1 MSAAL
6 PPPPGIAPG
15 DVPTHIGAYDV
26 RGVIGTGSMGV
37 VYLAHDPIINRPVA
51 IKTIQRHLLDAGA
64 QHQGAAARF
73 RLEAQAAGRLNHR
86 NIVSVYQFGQD
97 QACAYIVME
106 FVEGHSLGEYLRR
119 PERLTRDEVMCLMFQ
134 LLDALHYA
142 HEAGVVHRDIKP
154 ANLMIDRDGRLKVTD
169 FGIARTESSQVT
181 RANTVIGSPGYM
193 APEQYTGA
201 AVDRRVDIFAAGV
214 LLYKLLSGVTPFTG
228 SDEAIM
234 YQIVYG
240 QHGQLSMRGGDASLA
255 VFDAIIDSA
264 LAKLPAQRFASA
276 LDFREALKAVA
287 GAAVPERIAPQRML
301 PPRNVAASQ
310 TEPTRVV
317 PPPQAPGGFVNSVL
331 PSSLPV
337 PTGWDEIDLADLE
350 RELTRYVGP
359 VAKVLVRRAARDQ
372 VDIREVRRLVASS
385 IVDPEVRE
393 QFLSATDGSGSRPAF
408 SHSKPQF
415 GNSVLPSR
423 SFTDTQG
430 PVSLEGTPLQDKDV
444 ENAGAALSVVIGP
457 IGKVLARRCAEGA
470 GTRERFVSRVLEQLT
485 ARVDAKQVETALW
498 RSMI

>member
-6 PPPPGIAPG
+6 PPPPNAAPG
-15 DVPTHIGAYDV
+15 EVPTHIGAYDV

-37 VYLAHDPIINRPVA
+37 VYLGHDPVINRPVA
-51 IKTIQRHLLDAGA
+51 IKTIQRHLLEAGA
-64 QHQGAAARF
+64 QQQGAAARF

-97 QACAYIVME
+97 PSCAYIVME
-106 FVEGHSLGEYLRR
+106 YVEGHSLGEYLRR
-119 PERLTRDEVMCLMFQ
+119 PQRLTRDEVLCLMFQ

-154 ANLMIDRDGRLKVTD
+154 ANLMVDREGRLKVTD
-169 FGIARTESSQVT
+169 FGIARTESSQLT

-201 AVDRRVDIFAAGV
+201 AVDRRVDLFAAGV
-214 LLYKLLSGVTPFTG
+214 LLYKMLSGVTPFTG

-240 QHGQLSMRGGDASLA
+240 QHGQLSLRGGDASLA
-255 VFDAIIDSA
+255 AFDAIVDSA

-276 LDFREALKAVA
+276 LAFRDALKAAA
-287 GAAVPERIAPQRML
+287 GGPVPDRLDATRML
-301 PPRNVAASQ
+301 PPRSFAAIQ

-317 PPPQAPGGFVNSVL
+317 PPPRAPGFVNSVL
-331 PSSLPV
+331 PSSWPV
-337 PTGWDEIDLADLE
+337 PTGWDEADLADLE

-359 VAKVLVRRAARDQ
+359 VAKVLVRRAAKDQ
-372 VDIREVRRLVASS
+372 VDVREVRRLVASA
-385 IVDPEVRE
+385 ILDPEVRE
-393 QFLSATDGSGSRPAF
+393 QFLSATDGSGSKPAF
-408 SHSKPQF
+408 GS
-415 GNSVLPSR
+415 SVLPSR
-423 SFTDTQG
+423 SFIDSQIPTPQD
-430 PVSLEGTPLQDKDV
+430 GTPLQPEDV
-444 ENAGAALSVVIGP
+444 EKAGATLAGVIGP

-470 GTRERFVSRVLEQLT
+470 VTRERFVSRVLEQLT
-485 ARVDAKQVETALW
+485 ARVDAKKVEAELW

>member
-6 PPPPGIAPG
+6 PPPTGIAAG
-15 DVPTHIGAYDV
+15 EVPTHIGAYDV

-37 VYLAHDPIINRPVA
+37 VYLAHDPVINRPVA

-106 FVEGHSLGEYLRR
+106 FVDGHSLGEYLRR
-119 PERLTRDEVMCLMFQ
+119 SERLTRDEVMCLMVQ

-154 ANLMIDRDGRLKVTD
+154 ANLMVDRDGRLKVTD

-240 QHGQLSMRGGDASLA
+240 QHGRLSLRGADASLA

-276 LDFREALKAVA
+276 LDFRDALKAASGGV
-287 GAAVPERIAPQRML
+287 VPERLDAKRML
-301 PPRNVAASQ
+301 PPRNFAASQ
-310 TEPTRVV
+310 TEPTKVV
-317 PPPQAPGGFVNSVL
+317 APPQPPGFVNSVL

-350 RELTRYVGP
+350 RELTRHVGP

-385 IVDPEVRE
+385 ILDPEVRE

-408 SHSKPQF
+408 SNSKPAF

-423 SFTDTQG
+423 SFTDSQG
-430 PVSLEGTPLQDKDV
+430 ALPQDGTPLQPADADK
-444 ENAGAALSVVIGP
+444 AGAALAVVIGP

-485 ARVDAKQVETALW
+485 ARVDAKQVEAILW